1 MKKVT
6 ERTRLALLGIWQ
18 LEIDGHLNIGPN
30 YNKGRALLAYLAI
43 GKGPQSR
50 EAISALLWPDSA
62 GHLRRVLSNLR
73 TTLDIGNA
81 PPCLLSEGGALA
93 LNPQYP
99 LWMDVS
105 AFTEPLTCHT
115 DSSPEYCA
123 SCLNGMK
130 RKAALYRGEFMAG
143 FSIPECEAFEDWLQ
157 QQRETLRCRMLTLLE
172 RLWQCHEQNGKP
184 DKALTYA
191 QRYVEMEPWN
201 DAGQRQLIRLMAVN
215 GQAAAALSQFE
226 TYRRLLDRE
235 LGVLP
240 EQETLMLIEQIRVG
254 NFDTARN
261 NTLRLSPASNEPV
274 SEHRLLTML
283 YCGFDAPGVEDLD
296 DLAETLQLPQQQ
308 SEEIIARHSG
318 HIVQS
323 QRHGIL
329 ACFGFPSAREN
340 AARHAVRAALTIRD
354 TMPAAISA
362 RIGVHSGMV
371 IAQAGIPD
379 IMGMTAA
386 YATDMAEYAEAGAVL
401 ISEVTERLTMG
412 YFRIHPLGTQSRQGM
427 AKPLAVLRV
436 EGESGANSRLE
447 SAERLTPLVGRSA
460 ELAQLGA
467 CWEQARQGMG
477 QTVLIRGDAG
487 IGKSR
492 LVHDLAA
499 QLTGHTASRELR
511 CFPEFSQSPLHPVL
525 ALCESL
531 CGFGAGDAEAD
542 KLEKLSTYLLAHH
555 PALADEALELI
566 APLFHLPTKTPSALS
581 PKTQKQRT
589 VGILLD
595 LLHNLAA
602 RQPLLL
608 IIEDLHWCDPSTL
621 ELLEAHARQQVAPIL
636 TLLTARPEFRLE
648 PKPGYTLDLAPLSVA
663 EVTELIEQLDI
674 GLSEE
679 AILGIAGRTDGIPLF
694 AEEMARAS
702 QIHVTDP
709 GATLTLQELLTARL
723 DSSSEAKP
731 TAWLAATLGREF
743 DLALLRRISPL
754 TQDAFEQTVETLVNT
769 GLIQG
774 DHDKTF
780 AFRHAL
786 IQEAAYLS
794 QPKKTRQAAH
804 RRIAEVLQTVFPE
817 TAETQPEIVAR
828 HLTEG
833 GETLSAIGYWLKAGH
848 NAALHSAH
856 LEAKAHFET
865 GLSLLEQRPNDETRN
880 RLELQLQAAL
890 GGVLIALKGYGS
902 EEAKRHF
909 TRAAY
914 LGRIAGDEAELF
926 PIIYGL
932 WLGGQSD
939 SITVAPLDLAEKLMH
954 IAQRS
959 GDPVHAIAAHYAH
972 GNNLF
977 WLGRHLE
984 ARPHL
989 ETVLSSFPKISAERL
1004 VAELGEDTRVSCHSF
1019 LAWVEWLQGYPDRA
1033 RRQIETAV
1041 SQASALG
1048 HAHSQGFA
1056 LAFSATL
1063 YRHLGLPRE
1072 TEAIS
1077 LELLKLAE
1085 HRELGLWT
1093 AVAYTAQ
1100 GWAMAAQGNAEAI
1113 HQVEQGVAAVRVAMK
1128 LVDATISLYLADGLL
1143 RLGHHRQALECLE
1156 SIISQAIDW
1165 QDHYLLAEFFRLKA
1179 EALLALDNGVSREAE
1194 ALLHQALDT
1203 ARQQKSVMLEL
1214 RAAITL
1220 ARLWRDRGESAQ
1232 AYSMLNA
1239 VYRRFT
1245 EGFDTPDLQAA
1256 ATLLQELSPL

>member
-18 LEIDGHLNIGPN
+18 LEIDGQLNIGPN

-105 AFTEPLTCHT
+105 AFTEPLACHA

-123 SCLNGMK
+123 GCLNGMK

-354 TMPAAISA
+354 AMPAAISA

-460 ELAQLGA
+460 ELAQLRA

-499 QLTGHTASRELR
+499 QLTGHIASRELR

-531 CGFGAGDAEAD
+531 CGFDAGDAEAD

-581 PKTQKQRT
+581 PQNTKT
-589 VGILLD
+589 
-595 LLHNLAA
+595 
-602 RQPLLL
+602 
-608 IIEDLHWCDPSTL
+608 
-621 ELLEAHARQQVAPIL
+621 AHCRH
-636 TLLTARPEFRLE
+636 TARFAAQSGGSTAAAADHRRFALVRP
-648 PKPGYTLDLAPLSVA
+648 VH
-663 EVTELIEQLDI
+663 I
-674 GLSEE
+674 GT
-679 AILGIAGRTDGIPLF
+679 AGSPC
-694 AEEMARAS
+694 
-702 QIHVTDP
+702 P
-709 GATLTLQELLTARL
+709 AT
-723 DSSSEAKP
+723 
-731 TAWLAATLGREF
+731 GRPHP
-743 DLALLRRISPL
+743 D
-754 TQDAFEQTVETLVNT
+754 
-769 GLIQG
+769 
-774 DHDKTF
+774 
-780 AFRHAL
+780 
-786 IQEAAYLS
+786 
-794 QPKKTRQAAH
+794 AAH
-804 RRIAEVLQTVFPE
+804 RPAGIPPGTQTRLYTGFS
-817 TAETQPEIVAR
+817 A
-828 HLTEG
+828 
-833 GETLSAIGYWLKAGH
+833 AIGSGSHGVDRTIGYRAVRGSHTRHRRPHRRHTAVCRGNGAGLADSCYRPRR
-848 NAALHSAH
+848 NA
-856 LEAKAHFET
+856 
-865 GLSLLEQRPNDETRN
+865 
-880 RLELQLQAAL
+880 
-890 GGVLIALKGYGS
+890 
-902 EEAKRHF
+902 
-909 TRAAY
+909 
-914 LGRIAGDEAELF
+914 
-926 PIIYGL
+926 
-932 WLGGQSD
+932 
-939 SITVAPLDLAEKLMH
+939 DLAG
-954 IAQRS
+954 IADRSPGQYQR
-959 GDPVHAIAAHYAH
+959 GQAYRLV
-972 GNNLF
+972 
-977 WLGRHLE
+977 GRHTGQGIRFSLVTPHIP
-984 ARPHL
+984 ANSRRVRTDCRNIGKHRP
-989 ETVLSSFPKISAERL
+989 
-1004 VAELGEDTRVSCHSF
+1004 DTGR
-1019 LAWVEWLQGYPDRA
+1019 P
-1033 RRQIETAV
+1033 
-1041 SQASALG
+1041 
-1048 HAHSQGFA
+1048 
-1056 LAFSATL
+1056 
-1063 YRHLGLPRE
+1063 
-1072 TEAIS
+1072 
-1077 LELLKLAE
+1077 
-1085 HRELGLWT
+1085 
-1093 AVAYTAQ
+1093 
-1100 GWAMAAQGNAEAI
+1100 
-1113 HQVEQGVAAVRVAMK
+1113 
-1128 LVDATISLYLADGLL
+1128 
-1143 RLGHHRQALECLE
+1143 
-1156 SIISQAIDW
+1156 
-1165 QDHYLLAEFFRLKA
+1165 
-1179 EALLALDNGVSREAE
+1179 
-1194 ALLHQALDT
+1194 
-1203 ARQQKSVMLEL
+1203 
-1214 RAAITL
+1214 
-1220 ARLWRDRGESAQ
+1220 
-1232 AYSMLNA
+1232 
-1239 VYRRFT
+1239 
-1245 EGFDTPDLQAA
+1245 
-1256 ATLLQELSPL
+1256 